1 VEPEEYGRAYKELVA
16 LEAASA
22 GLVVHSCSAAP
33 WRPLMDAGVTAF
45 AVDADLPGDVDL
57 LAEHVDGGG
66 DLWLGI
72 VSTSPGAAVPSADQV
87 VTRTLDWLRPFELGD
102 RLAGHLTLTPAC
114 GLASFTPG
122 AALRVARTLRE
133 ATGLVEERLFG

>member
-1 VEPEEYGRAYKELVA
+1 
-16 LEAASA
+16 
-22 GLVVHSCSAAP
+22 
-33 WRPLMDAGVTAF
+33 MDAGVRAL

-72 VSTSPGAAVPSADQV
+72 VSTSPGATAPTTDQV
-87 VTRTLDWLRPFELGD
+87 VTRTLDWLRPLELGD

-114 GLASFTPG
+114 GLASFTPS
-122 AALRVARTLRE
+122 AAVRVARTLRE
-133 ATGLVEERLFG
+133 ASGLVAERLFG